1 MKNLTESDLLVLRGY
16 ANNNMNALQTAHN
29 IFFSKRVVYYHLNAI
44 KHKTGKDPRNFWEL
58 LELLEMYKE
67 RKID

>member
-44 KHKTGKDPRNFWEL
+44 KRKTGKNPHNFYEL
-58 LELLEMYKE
+58 QELLEMFEK
-67 RKID
+67 KGDS

>member
-44 KHKTGKDPRNFWEL
+44 KKKTGKNPRNFYELHEL
-58 LELLEMYKE
+58 LQMFEKG
-67 RKID
+67 DS